1 MAFVSVRVYTWS
13 YLDRDGEFKALA
25 FGHEPSGV
33 SQLLRAAMS
42 AGYAP
47 GFVATWGPPHRP
59 ISVACGWRGVGAGP
73 VDQGV
78 WYDLASLTKPLVVT
92 TLVLLARRWGLS
104 LEDPLRRYLPE
115 LHHCP
120 WGTVTV
126 SQCLTHT
133 AGFPP
138 WEPLYAGGSLS
149 REGYLEALRRVPA
162 GYPPGTSLA
171 YSCLGFIALGLA
183 LERIGKA
190 PLDALFHREVL
201 EPLGLGSELGFRPA
215 VTTPVA
221 LGEKRF
227 FVEEGLCRQRGLA
240 SPPPPHLSEV
250 WSCDDGNARGLG
262 GVAGNAGLFGT
273 ARGVLRLAAEY
284 LPGGG
289 QLLRGEEAT
298 FAVRNWTSGHSQAR
312 GLGWQLAITKG
323 CSAGPALSSSA
334 FGHTGFTG
342 TSVWVDPKRGAIFV
356 LLGNR
361 LHPGGRTPDF
371 HPLRRRY
378 HTLSVA
384 SLRQLG

>member
-1 MAFVSVRVYTWS
+1 MAV
-13 YLDRDGEFKALA
+13 LDAA
-25 FGHEPSGV
+25 SAV
-33 SQLLRAAMS
+33 SQLLHAAIS

-47 GFVATWGPPHRP
+47 GFVATWGPAHRP
-59 ISVACGWRGVGAGP
+59 LAVACGWRGLGAGP

-92 TLVLLARRWGLS
+92 TLALLARRQGLS
-104 LEDPLRRYLPE
+104 LQDPLRRYLPE

-120 WGTVTV
+120 WGDVTV

-149 REGYLEALRRVPA
+149 REGYLEALRRIPA
-162 GYPPGTSLA
+162 AYPPGASLA
-171 YSCLGFIALGLA
+171 YSCLGFIAVGMA

-190 PLDALFHREVL
+190 TLDSLFRREIL
-201 EPLGLGSELGFRPA
+201 EPLRLGSELGFRPA
-215 VTTPVA
+215 MSTPVA

-227 FVEEGLCRQRGLA
+227 FVEEALCRQRGI
-240 SPPPPHLSEV
+240 STPPPPHLPEV

-289 QLLRGEEAT
+289 QLLRGEEAAL
-298 FAVRNWTSGHSQAR
+298 AVQNWTSGHSQAR
-312 GLGWQLAITKG
+312 GLGWQLAITEG
-323 CSAGPALSSSA
+323 SSAGPALSPLA

-342 TSVWVDPKRGAIFV
+342 TSVWVDPERRAIFV

-371 HPLRRRY
+371 HPLRRRF
-378 HTLSVA
+378 HTLAVA
-384 SLRQLG
+384 GLRHLV